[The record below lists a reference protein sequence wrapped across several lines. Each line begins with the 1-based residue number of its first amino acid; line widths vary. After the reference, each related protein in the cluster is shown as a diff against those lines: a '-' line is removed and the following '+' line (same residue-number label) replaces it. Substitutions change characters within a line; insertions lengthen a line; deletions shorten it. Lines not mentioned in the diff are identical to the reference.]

1 MTWLEL
7 LIILVKIVVIL
18 LFALGMVPILVWV
31 ERKLVGHF
39 QQRIGPHRVGPD
51 GILQGIADGLKLF
64 LKEDIIPRQADK
76 LLYVL
81 APVLSLTPALMIF
94 AVIPFGPK
102 VTIGGRQIELYLADL
117 NVAVL
122 YVLAL
127 GSVGVYGVVLAGWS
141 SNNKY
146 SLLGACRSAAQMVS
160 YELPLSV
167 ALITPLM
174 IVGSLSLVDIVQW
187 QEQRV
192 WLVLPGLLAFVV
204 FMVCGIAEANRGPF
218 DLPEA
223 EQELIAGYLT
233 EYSSFKF
240 AMFFMAEYAHV
251 ISVSA
256 IATTVFLGGW
266 DGPFLPP
273 VVWFLIKLSI
283 LIFLFMW
290 LRATLPRL
298 RYDWLM
304 KLGWLRLLPL
314 ALVSLF
320 LTAVGMAVFG
330 GWFRA

>member
-1 MTWLEL
+1 MTWTQL
-7 LIILVKIVVIL
+7 LIILAKIVVIF
-18 LFALGMVPILVWV
+18 LFALGMVPLLVWA

-64 LKEDIIPRQADK
+64 LKQDIIPARADK

-81 APVLSLTPALMIF
+81 APMLSLVPALMVLG
-94 AVIPFGPK
+94 VIPFGP
-102 VTIGGRQIELYLADL
+102 VATIGGRHVELYLANP

-160 YELPLSV
+160 YEVPLGLS
-167 ALITPLM
+167 LITPLM

-187 QEQRV
+187 QQDHT
-192 WLVLPGLLAFVV
+192 WLALPGLLAFVV
-204 FMVCGIAEANRGPF
+204 FMVCGVAETNRAPF

-223 EQELIAGYLT
+223 EQELIAGYHT

-240 AMFFMAEYAHV
+240 AMFMMAEYAHM

-256 IATTVFLGGW
+256 IAVTVFLGGW
-266 DGPFLPP
+266 LGPWLPP
-273 VVWFLIKLSI
+273 VVWFLIKLSA
-283 LIFLFMW
+283 LLFLFIW
-290 LRATLPRL
+290 LRATFPRL

-314 ALVSLF
+314 ALVSIF
-320 LTAVGMAVFG
+320 LTAVGMAVLG
-330 GWFRA
+330 GWVRT